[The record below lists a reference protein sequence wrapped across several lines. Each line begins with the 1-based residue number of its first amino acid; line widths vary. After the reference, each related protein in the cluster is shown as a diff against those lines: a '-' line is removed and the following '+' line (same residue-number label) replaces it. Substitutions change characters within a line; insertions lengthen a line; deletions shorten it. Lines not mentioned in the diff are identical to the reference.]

1 MDKAWIKIIKVTGAV
16 GVVGLLLSL
25 FMNHMFNEQIVNI
38 LGSEKLFFILVVIVL
53 GLLLA
58 LLVAIIKPKSESTST
73 NTERP
78 SESNKK
84 IDITYDNGSTHN
96 GDNNF

>member
-38 LGSEKLFFILVVIVL
+38 LGSEQLFFIL
-53 GLLLA
+53 LLLLP
-58 LLVAIIKPKSESTST
+58 LLLFSTYSRFFPILCPT
-73 NTERP
+73 R
-78 SESNKK
+78 SAVSL
-84 IDITYDNGSTHN
+84 
-96 GDNNF
+96 FF